1 MKQAASLWKW
11 GIPDNY
17 QNKMIGI
24 YNRERSPD
32 RFEFQ
37 KGKMINIVNSIPSFS
52 FAVKSIQLKKFDVLP
67 NNSGAP
73 LVNMKVISL
82 LNEICKNSF
91 QIIDAEIQTEDGLLE
106 GIKLLNITRLINT
119 FNLEKSKY
127 SLITGSK
134 NIRSFQKKVHKLEK
148 INSNLLAREELFK
161 SHITIANDIFE
172 AFSFFKIQGV
182 QFNPCV
188 FDK

>member
-1 MKQAASLWKW
+1 MKQATSLWKW

-37 KGKMINIVNSIPSFS
+37 KGEIVDILNSIPSFS
-52 FAVKSIQLKKFDVLP
+52 FAVKSIKLKKFDVLP

-73 LVNMKVISL
+73 LVNMQVISL
-82 LNEICKNSF
+82 LNEICKSSF
-91 QIIDAEIQTEDGLLE
+91 QIIDVEIQTEDGLLE

-119 FNLEKSKY
+119 IDLEKSKY
-127 SLITGSK
+127 SLISGSK
-134 NIRSFQKKVHKLEK
+134 NIRSFQNKVHKLEE
-148 INSNLLAREELFK
+148 IPSNLLARELLFK
-161 SHITIANDIFE
+161 SHITVANDIFE
-172 AFSFFKIQGV
+172 AFSFYKIKGV
-182 QFNPCV
+182 QFNPCAIR
-188 FDK
+188 